1 MNVKSPNI
9 SGKQFI
15 MLRSFSAGINIEN
28 SGSTDVAML
37 HEDLIDVMP
46 AVEEANSISE
56 ELDKRVKFEIILI
69 APNMLGKLKHKHEG
83 FEDRDKTSSQPEVSL
98 LFQSGLVFT
107 NYVEATNHRYLKH
120 FLFNT

>member
-1 MNVKSPNI
+1 
-9 SGKQFI
+9 
-15 MLRSFSAGINIEN
+15 
-28 SGSTDVAML
+28 ML

-83 FEDRDKTSSQPEVSL
+83 FEDRDKTSSQPEVL
-98 LFQSGLVFT
+98 LNILNINGCINVIYYYRALSGYILIAYSILLSRVGLCQD
-107 NYVEATNHRYLKH
+107 EEP
-120 FLFNT
+120 

>member
-1 MNVKSPNI
+1 
-9 SGKQFI
+9 
-15 MLRSFSAGINIEN
+15 
-28 SGSTDVAML
+28 ML

-83 FEDRDKTSSQPEVSL
+83 FEDRDKTSSQPEVRL
-98 LFQSGLVFT
+98 LVSKCEIHFHQINF
-107 NYVEATNHRYLKH
+107 NYL
-120 FLFNT
+120 LS

>member
-1 MNVKSPNI
+1 
-9 SGKQFI
+9 
-15 MLRSFSAGINIEN
+15 
-28 SGSTDVAML
+28 ML

-83 FEDRDKTSSQPEVSL
+83 FEDRDKTSSQPEVL
-98 LFQSGLVFT
+98 LNILNINGCINVILSGYILIAYSILLSRVGLCQD
-107 NYVEATNHRYLKH
+107 EKP
-120 FLFNT
+120 

>member
-1 MNVKSPNI
+1 
-9 SGKQFI
+9 
-15 MLRSFSAGINIEN
+15 
-28 SGSTDVAML
+28 ML

-83 FEDRDKTSSQPEVSL
+83 FEDRDKTSSQPEVFFNIL
-98 LFQSGLVFT
+98 NINGCINVILSGYILTAYSRFDL
-107 NYVEATNHRYLKH
+107 A
-120 FLFNT
+120 

>member
-15 MLRSFSAGINIEN
+15 ILRSFSAGINIEN

-83 FEDRDKTSSQPEVSL
+83 FEDRDKTSSQPEVNL
-98 LFQSGLVFT
+98 LFQ
-107 NYVEATNHRYLKH
+107 
-120 FLFNT
+120 

>member
-1 MNVKSPNI
+1 
-9 SGKQFI
+9 
-15 MLRSFSAGINIEN
+15 
-28 SGSTDVAML
+28 ML

-83 FEDRDKTSSQPEVSL
+83 FEDRDKTSSQPEVL
-98 LFQSGLVFT
+98 LNILNINGCILLPSTIGI
-107 NYVEATNHRYLKH
+107 YLNC
-120 FLFNT
+120 LFHLIISRRFVSR

>member
-1 MNVKSPNI
+1 MARSLSLWVLTI
-9 SGKQFI
+9 SVLF
-15 MLRSFSAGINIEN
+15 AGAIQLQCIL
-28 SGSTDVAML
+28 AML

-83 FEDRDKTSSQPEVSL
+83 FEDRDKTSSQPEVSSK
-98 LFQSGLVFT
+98 FF
-107 NYVEATNHRYLKH
+107 RYSL
-120 FLFNT
+120 

>member
-1 MNVKSPNI
+1 
-9 SGKQFI
+9 
-15 MLRSFSAGINIEN
+15 
-28 SGSTDVAML
+28 ML

-83 FEDRDKTSSQPEVSL
+83 FEDRDKTSSQPEVL
-98 LFQSGLVFT
+98 LNILNINGCILLPST
-107 NYVEATNHRYLKH
+107 IWIYLDC
-120 FLFNT
+120 LFPLIISRRFV